1 MSGNVPTA
9 PQGGSSAGLLE
20 QSLASQ
26 QTRELIGEFMAA
38 AEKAETNDQ
47 NCDWMVGL
55 LAKHME
61 QSEEDVK
68 PMRDRIVSEVQRQES
83 FKESLQRA
91 KSAGLSRESWLS
103 REIRKAAMY
112 QSTEELGDY
121 FGGIDKA
128 INDANEQFRQI
139 VTTQSGEINANP
151 NLDGNIAEGHHVNTY
166 NIDAAARDSEYH
178 AEMPQSN
185 SKNSVDIL
193 VKDKEGKVVKR
204 YQSKYGKDAE
214 TTKKYFEQ
222 GDYRGQ
228 QKLVP
233 EEQQDQIEAKTV
245 DKIETEDGAKSKP
258 LSKTD
263 AQKMRDE
270 VQKNKQPK
278 QYNWN
283 EDVDLVT
290 VAKETAA
297 KSVKAGAFSVAMT
310 TATMI
315 GSSLINGEEVDGKKI
330 AKKAIVSGASTT
342 AKTAATAA
350 VTVAMEKGLVPGV
363 TVVSEGAKQV
373 LRSPVPIPKPLPLP
387 VPSTVLTS
395 AQAASVAAGV
405 VSIGIEGAST
415 AYKVATG
422 EMSVSEAVDAM
433 QDSVASTAGGLVGAS
448 KGAAVG
454 ATLGA
459 VFGPV
464 GSAVG
469 GFAGSVVGGIA
480 GSYVCRKVS
489 EGVRAVTKT
498 VTETVKSV
506 ASAAWEGVKSV
517 ASSIGSAISSFFSF
531 W

>member
-9 PQGGSSAGLLE
+9 PQGGSFAGLLE

-26 QTRELIGEFMAA
+26 QTRELIGEFMAV
-38 AEKAETNDQ
+38 AEKAEPNDQ
-47 NCDWMVGL
+47 NCDWMLGL
-55 LAKHME
+55 LAKHTE

-83 FKESLQRA
+83 LKESLQRA

-193 VKDKEGKVVKR
+193 VKDKEGNVVKR

-233 EEQQDQIEAKTV
+233 AEQQDQIEAKTA

-290 VAKETAA
+290 VSKEIAA

-350 VTVAMEKGLVPGV
+350 VTVAMEKGLVPSV
-363 TVVSEGAKQV
+363 TVVSEGAKHV
-373 LRSPVPIPKPLPLP
+373 LRSPVPSI
-387 VPSTVLTS
+387 VLTS

-433 QDSVASTAGGLVGAS
+433 QDSVASTVGGLVCAS
-448 KGAAVG
+448 LGGAAVG
-454 ATLGA
+454 AMLGF
-459 VFGPV
+459 VFGPF

-469 GFAGSVVGGIA
+469 GFVGAVVGGIA

-489 EGVRAVTKT
+489 EGVRAVNKT
-498 VTETVKSV
+498 VTETVKSI